1 MILLLLICLIII
13 IIIIYLNRK
22 KEKFEEKS
30 PITST
35 DPTTGTG
42 RGGGAASASASAA
55 AAANDKLSLIIT
67 PIVATVNNIVD
78 SFNGL
83 TSKVYDNSIAMSQ
96 KIGGKVKEYAETMK
110 TFNRSA
116 DDCEGLRNVV
126 INEVHKKYID
136 DLVKN
141 HDPLYGKLAS
151 QADKFYKVPFEEQNI
166 ELIKIITDLSKSNN
180 RITPLLEKKIQEM
193 LAD

>member
-1 MILLLLICLIII
+1 MILLLLICLIIV

-22 KEKFEEKS
+22 KETFEEKS
-30 PITST
+30 LITST
-35 DPTTGTG
+35 DPTITSTNLTV
-42 RGGGAASASASAA
+42 
-55 AAANDKLSLIIT
+55 ANNSLSLIVT

-78 SFNGL
+78 TFNGL
-83 TSKVYDNSIAMSQ
+83 TSKVYDNSISMSQ

-110 TFNRSA
+110 TFNRSD

-151 QADKFYKVPFEEQNI
+151 QADTFYKVPFEEQNI